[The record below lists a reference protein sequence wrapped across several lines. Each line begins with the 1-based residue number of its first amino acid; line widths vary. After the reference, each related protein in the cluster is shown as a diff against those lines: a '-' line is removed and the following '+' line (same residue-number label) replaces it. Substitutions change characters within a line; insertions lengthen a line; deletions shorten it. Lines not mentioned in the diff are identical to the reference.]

1 MQYSRFHEEW
11 QEARKSLRNAR
22 SFSALDEETAA
33 QIEHDLMDAP
43 GLGVIVVTHRLREAV
58 RKKLTGVY
66 TLKGPAP

>member
-1 MQYSRFHEEW
+1 M
-11 QEARKSLRNAR
+11 RKAR
-22 SFSALDEETAA
+22 SFSALDEENAA

-43 GLGVIVVTHRLREAV
+43 GLGVIVVTHHLREAV